1 MRTPTPLQE
10 KTPFAID
17 AKPMEG
23 LLTAQA
29 GLAAFSRAFRS
40 LGAPKLCEERVRIK
54 HRSRGFSV
62 GQQVESLV
70 LLHLAGGDCMQ
81 DVEALRKDRAVTK
94 MLGYAAP
101 SQRCVA
107 DFLESFH
114 DPDKVAQ
121 AREEAQRQQ
130 RLSFI
135 PEETAALS
143 GLREVARG
151 LVRAIARVVAASP
164 KQPPTRA
171 TVDQDATIIE
181 SHKREA
187 QWTYE
192 GTRGYQPMVAMWAE
206 TELILAEEFRDGNVP
221 ALSSPLTCA
230 KAAFAALPDTVTEY
244 YFRGDSACHESGLVN
259 WLRNADREDGP
270 KGLIGFALSAR
281 MSEDLG
287 KALKAVAETQWKTF
301 GTDLD
306 GTLRQ
311 WAEVDFVPGEK
322 VEKKDIE
329 PLRYVGLRLLKPQG
343 ELFADGHDKRYYA
356 ILSNRWDQDG
366 GDLLTWHREKAGT
379 IEHVHDEVKN
389 GLGGGQ
395 LPSAKFGANA
405 AWFRIACMAY
415 NILVAVR
422 QAWPDQTLHNAKAK
436 RVRFVLIN
444 VTGRFSRDRRKI
456 TLHLSA
462 SVEWIKGFVTLF
474 ARFPL
479 ATQPTG

>member
-40 LGAPKLCEERVRIK
+40 LGAPKLCDGLVGIK
-54 HRSRGFSV
+54 QRSRGFTV

-70 LLHLAGGDCMQ
+70 VLHAAGGDCMQ
-81 DVEALRKDRAVTK
+81 DMERLRQDGGVTK

-101 SQRCVA
+101 GERCVA
-107 DFLESFH
+107 DFLEAFH
-114 DPDKVAQ
+114 DPEKVAQ
-121 AREEAQRQQ
+121 ARAQAQRQKH
-130 RLSFI
+130 LSFI
-135 PEETAALS
+135 PEETSALW
-143 GLREVARG
+143 GLRQVARG
-151 LVRAIARVVAASP
+151 IVRAIAGRSKKP
-164 KQPPTRA
+164 ETRA

-181 SHKREA
+181 SHKRQA

-192 GTRGYQPMVAMWAE
+192 GMRGYQPMVAMWAE
-206 TELILAEEFRDGNVP
+206 TGLIVAEEFRDGNVP
-221 ALSSPLTCA
+221 AQSSPLTCA
-230 KAAFAALPDTVTEY
+230 KAAFAALPETVTEY

-259 WLRNADREDGP
+259 WLRDEKRPDGAQ
-270 KGLIGFALSAR
+270 GFIGFAVSAR
-281 MSEDLG
+281 MSEELG
-287 KALKAVAETQWKTF
+287 RALKGAPEGQWTTF
-301 GTDLD
+301 GKDVD

-343 ELFADGHDKRYYA
+343 ELFADGNDKHYHA
-356 ILSNRWDQDG
+356 IITNRWDQDG

-415 NILVAVR
+415 NIFVAVR
-422 QAWPDQTLHNAKAK
+422 QAWPDETLHNAKAK
-436 RVRFVLIN
+436 RVRFVLIH

-456 TLHLSA
+456 TLRLSA
-462 SVEWIKGFVTLF
+462 SVEWIKRLVKLF